1 MFDHCRGQRIRICD
15 GTEVVEQ
22 TPRGGL
28 MKTIN
33 VTLTDQELEM
43 MLHESISQEW
53 IEDDIKIIVSR
64 EV

>member
-1 MFDHCRGQRIRICD
+1 
-15 GTEVVEQ
+15 
-22 TPRGGL
+22 

-43 MLHESISQEW
+43 MLHENINQEW
-53 IEDDIKIIVSR
+53 IEDDIKIIVSK

>member
-1 MFDHCRGQRIRICD
+1 
-15 GTEVVEQ
+15 
-22 TPRGGL
+22 